1 MFKINNPNAITGE
14 NIKDRTK
21 MAAIRTMLD
30 MKTDIITDSKKE
42 AKLKSEEENEALY
55 INCTISTLQA
65 QHHGWKDQI
74 SDDTILLFLT
84 LKEIALDRTKW

>member
-1 MFKINNPNAITGE
+1 MTGK

-30 MKTDIITDSKKE
+30 MKKTDIITDSKKE
-42 AKLKSEEENEALY
+42 AKLESEEENEALC

-65 QHHGWKDQI
+65 Q
-74 SDDTILLFLT
+74 TP
-84 LKEIALDRTKW
+84 LDRKTKSEMTLDSYF